1 MSDHEIL
8 ELTKT
13 IRYDLTALQAKLTE
27 LLRMA
32 GNLRAPDASEH
43 TCPTCH
49 LHFQRPDKLA
59 EHLYITHDG
68 PDPPHWLKAEALAD
82 DAGGAAA

>member
-1 MSDHEIL
+1 MPDHEIL
-8 ELTKT
+8 ELAKT

-32 GNLRAPDASEH
+32 GNLQAPDASEH
-43 TCPTCH
+43 MCPTCQ
-49 LHFQRPDKLA
+49 LHFQRLDKLA

-68 PDPPHWLKAEALAD
+68 PEPPHWLRAEALAD
-82 DAGGAAA
+82 DAGGVAA

>member
-1 MSDHEIL
+1 MPDHEIL
-8 ELTKT
+8 ELAKK
-13 IRYDLTALQAKLTE
+13 IRYDLTALQTKLSE

-32 GNLRAPDASEH
+32 GNLKAPDQSQH

-49 LHFQRPDKLA
+49 LHFQRLDKLA

-82 DAGGAAA
+82 DAA